1 MFKILGIVINS
12 NNNNM
17 KNIKLIFSLVLLLA
31 VTISCSIPDGID
43 QDTSFL
49 SSAASGN
56 VAKIFDISTDNSGNV
71 KITPL
76 GEGVTSSTV
85 NFGHGTG
92 AAASAVV
99 APGGSTT
106 HAYPEGTYTVS
117 ILSTDVAGKQTT
129 ATYPLT
135 VTYRAPENL
144 AANITVNVYTVKVSA
159 TALYAK
165 SFLVYFGD
173 VANEVGT
180 PLAIGAT
187 TPLHTYA
194 AGGSY
199 NVKVVAL
206 SGGVAKTES
215 ITPIVIFDP
224 LALPYTCEL
233 ASQNYMAGGTFG
245 GVNYS
250 IVANPFSSGL
260 NTSSKV
266 AKFEKPVNAEEW
278 AGTWKPFDVAIDLST
293 GTKIKMLVYAT
304 EVGKKVGIELQASTN
319 GAPNTSVFVATTVA
333 NQWEELVFD
342 TTDPAISPAIPA
354 GAKFKQLNIN
364 YNRPNKGLGEVI
376 YIDNIRVTN

>member
-1 MFKILGIVINS
+1 
-12 NNNNM
+12 M
-17 KNIKLIFSLVLLLA
+17 KNIKLIFSFVLLLT
-31 VTISCSIPDGID
+31 VTISCSLPDGID

-56 VAKIFDISTDNSGNV
+56 VSKVFDISTDNSGIV
-71 KITPL
+71 KITPT
-76 GEGVTSSTV
+76 GEGVASYTV
-85 NFGHGTG
+85 NYGHGTG
-92 AAASAVV
+92 SAASAVV
-99 APGGSTT
+99 APGGSTS
-106 HAYPEGTYTVS
+106 HIYPEGSYNVS
-117 ILSTDVAGKQTT
+117 IVSSDIAGQKTT
-129 ATYPLT
+129 ATYPLI
-135 VTYRAPENL
+135 VTYVAPTNL
-144 AANITVNVYTVKVSA
+144 IATVVTSVYTVKVSA
-159 TALYAK
+159 TATNAK

-187 TPLHTYA
+187 TPVHTYA
-194 AGGSY
+194 AGGAY

-233 ASQNYMAGGTFG
+233 ASQNYLAGGTFG
-245 GVNYS
+245 GVNFS
-250 IVANPFSSGL
+250 IVANPFSGGL
-260 NTSSKV
+260 NTSAKV

-304 EVGKKVGIELQASTN
+304 EVGKKVGIELQGSTN
-319 GAPNTSVFVATTVA
+319 GAPNTAVFVATTVA
-333 NQWEELVFD
+333 NQWQELVFD
-342 TTDPAISPAIPA
+342 TTDSAISPAIPA
-354 GAKFKQLNIN
+354 GAKFKQMNIN

>member
-1 MFKILGIVINS
+1 
-12 NNNNM
+12 M
-17 KNIKLIFSLVLLLA
+17 KNIKLIFSIVFLLA
-31 VTISCSIPDGID
+31 VTISCTVDAGID
-43 QDTSFL
+43 DDLSFL
-49 SSAASGN
+49 DSASSGN
-56 VAKIFDISTDNSGNV
+56 VDKIFDISTDNSGIV
-71 KITPL
+71 KITPT
-76 GEGVTSSTV
+76 GTGVTSYNV
-85 NFGHGTG
+85 AYGHGAG
-92 AAASAVV
+92 EQASAVV
-99 APGGSTT
+99 SPGSSTT
-106 HAYPEGTYTVS
+106 HAYPEGTYTVTITAS
-117 ILSTDVAGKQTT
+117 DIAGKQTT
-129 ATYPLT
+129 ATYPLA

-144 AANITVNVYTVKVSA
+144 NVTTTVSVYTVKVAA

-180 PLAIGAT
+180 PLAIGET

-194 AGGSY
+194 VGGVY
-199 NVKVVAL
+199 DVRVVAL
-206 SGGVAKTES
+206 SGGAATTES
-215 ITPIVIFDP
+215 IKSITIFDP

-233 ASQNYMAGGTFG
+233 ASQNYLAGGTFG

-250 IVANPFSSGL
+250 IVANPFPTGL

-278 AGTWKPFDVAIDLST
+278 AGTWKPLDVAIDLST

-304 EVGKKVGIELQASTN
+304 EVGKRVGLELQASTN
-319 GAPNTSVFVATTVA
+319 GAPNTAIFVATTVA

-342 TTDPAISPAIPA
+342 TTTIPAIPA
-354 GAKFKQLNIN
+354 GATYKQFNIN

>member
-1 MFKILGIVINS
+1 
-12 NNNNM
+12 M
-17 KNIKLIFSLVLLLA
+17 KNIKLIFSFVLLLA

-71 KITPL
+71 KITPT
-76 GEGVTSSTV
+76 GEGVTSFTV
-85 NFGHGTG
+85 NYGHGTG
-92 AAASAVV
+92 ASASAVV
-99 APGGSTT
+99 SPGGSTT
-106 HAYPEGTYTVS
+106 HSYPEGTYTVS
-117 ILSTDVAGKQTT
+117 IVSTDVAGHQTT
-129 ATYPLT
+129 TTYPLT
-135 VTYRAPENL
+135 VTYVAPLNL
-144 AANITVNVYTVKVSA
+144 VPTVIVSVYTVKVSA

-194 AGGSY
+194 GGGAY

-206 SGGVAKTES
+206 SGGVAKSEN

-245 GVNYS
+245 GVKYS
-250 IVANPFSSGL
+250 IVANPFSGGL
-260 NTSSKV
+260 NVSANV

-293 GTKIKMLVYAT
+293 TKKIKMLVYAT
-304 EVGKKVGIELQASTN
+304 EVGKQVGIELQASPN
-319 GAPNTSVFVATTVA
+319 GAPNTALFVATTVA

-342 TTDPAISPAIPA
+342 TTTIPAIPA
-354 GAKFKQLNIN
+354 TAKYKQMNIN

>member
-1 MFKILGIVINS
+1 
-12 NNNNM
+12 M
-17 KNIKLIFSLVLLLA
+17 KNIKLIFSFVLLLA

-56 VAKIFDISTDNSGNV
+56 VAKIFDISTDNSGIV
-71 KITPL
+71 KITPT
-76 GEGVTSSTV
+76 GDGVTSFTV
-85 NFGHGTG
+85 KYGHGTG
-92 AAASAVV
+92 ATSSAVV
-99 APGGSTT
+99 APGGSTS
-106 HAYPEGTYTVS
+106 HVYPEGSYTVTIVS
-117 ILSTDVAGKQTT
+117 SDIAGQQST
-129 ATYPLT
+129 ATYPLV

-144 AANITVNVYTVKVSA
+144 VVDAVISGYTVKVSVKA
-159 TALYAK
+159 SYAK

-215 ITPIVIFDP
+215 ITPVVIYDP

-278 AGTWKPFDVAIDLST
+278 AGTWKPFDVAMDLST

-304 EVGKKVGIELQASTN
+304 EVGKKVGIELQGSTN
-319 GAPNTSVFVATTVA
+319 GAPNTSIFVATTVA
-333 NQWEELVFD
+333 NQWQELVFD

-376 YIDNIRVTN
+376 YIDNIRITN